1 MLNRPG
7 GAQEEDGLV
16 CCLRDGR
23 GGGGGRRGTHL
34 RYNFMEIYRNF
45 CLTFCFFVSL
55 KIFLYG
61 IKPSST
67 VSFSLSACII
77 ERSMLKKSQQSG
89 IIGTLLP
96 DSLMSVCYL
105 ALLLLCLLSHHLAL
119 VQKHLFPSNY
129 LLLIPLV

>member
-55 KIFLYG
+55 KIFLYD

-96 DSLMSVCYL
+96 DSLMSVIWHC
-105 ALLLLCLLSHHLAL
+105 CFC
-119 VQKHLFPSNY
+119 VFF
-129 LLLIPLV
+129 LIIWHWFRSTYFHQIIFC